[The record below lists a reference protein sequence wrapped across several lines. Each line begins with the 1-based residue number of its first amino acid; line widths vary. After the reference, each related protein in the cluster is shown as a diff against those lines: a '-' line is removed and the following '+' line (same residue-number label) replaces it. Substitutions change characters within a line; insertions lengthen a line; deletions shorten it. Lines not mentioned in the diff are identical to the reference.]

1 MVDKKIA
8 RFKHFEDRLFQKLKF
23 ESFNQEDIE
32 VILKELTDLSF
43 SDDAI
48 NYLATRTNQFRQL
61 VKLINKIEK
70 LSQTNQFK
78 EIDEQLLKGILNE
91 RPSSKVMSKIE
102 KLYTC

>member
-1 MVDKKIA
+1 M
-8 RFKHFEDRLFQKLKF
+8 
-23 ESFNQEDIE
+23 
-32 VILKELTDLSF
+32 SF

-61 VKLINKIEK
+61 VKLINKIENYLK
-70 LSQTNQFK
+70 LTNLK

>member
-1 MVDKKIA
+1 MQDL
-8 RFKHFEDRLFQKLKF
+8 KHFEDRLFQKLKF

-78 EIDEQLLKGILNE
+78 RNRRTIIE
-91 RPSSKVMSKIE
+91 RNFK
-102 KLYTC
+102 

>member
-1 MVDKKIA
+1 MLLI
-8 RFKHFEDRLFQKLKF
+8 
-23 ESFNQEDIE
+23 
-32 VILKELTDLSF
+32 ILQLVQ
-43 SDDAI
+43 
-48 NYLATRTNQFRQL
+48 NQFRQL